1 MKIGDTVKYIKTG
14 AKGVVFSNL
23 NDVENDT
30 YDVENDTLVRK
41 ATREIHPTFTP
52 IWALVKVNNSL
63 DGFLQI
69 VCGHE
74 KDFIITRQ
82 LLIEKKIN

>member
-1 MKIGDTVKYIKTG
+1 MKIGDTVKYIETG

-30 YDVENDTLVRK
+30 LAKK
-41 ATREIHPTFTP
+41 ATREISSTFTP
-52 IWALVKVNNSL
+52 ILALVKTNDSL
-63 DGFLQI
+63 YGFFNI

-82 LLIEKKIN
+82 LLIEKK